1 VVDTTPL
8 ALCTATHK
16 RFIHF
21 DRMLIT
27 DSVGLR
33 SHQAGAELVKH
44 LERRLVAGQAQL
56 PLKLESGLPW
66 RLRRHE
72 VSAPEP
78 HRQWRVAGLHDG
90 ARRERHVGMTG
101 AASQD
106 DRCSLGETVGLADA
120 PTFRTGEAVRPT
132 QILQV
137 SRAGFVIGENPLKL
151 GKALSESHGGPF
163 RQISFDSPNWQAT
176 G

>member
-1 VVDTTPL
+1 MLLAFGARRPGAYLDGSNDRRLVVDPTPL

-27 DSVGLR
+27 DSVALR

-72 VSAPEP
+72 VSAQN
-78 HRQWRVAGLHDG
+78 HTDNGVWLDF
-90 ARRERHVGMTG
+90 MT
-101 AASQD
+101 
-106 DRCSLGETVGLADA
+106 VLA
-120 PTFRTGEAVRPT
+120 
-132 QILQV
+132 V
-137 SRAGFVIGENPLKL
+137 SDTLA
-151 GKALSESHGGPF
+151 
-163 RQISFDSPNWQAT
+163 
-176 G
+176 